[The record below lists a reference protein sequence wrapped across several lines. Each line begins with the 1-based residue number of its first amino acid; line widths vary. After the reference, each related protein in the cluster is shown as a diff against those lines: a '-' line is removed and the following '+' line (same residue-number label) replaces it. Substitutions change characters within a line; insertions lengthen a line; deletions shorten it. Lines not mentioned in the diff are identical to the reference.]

1 MEVTRAQVRAFRL
14 RAHHLDRR
22 LPPEGLL
29 AAAGACGIQNSPP
42 GAFETAMFNRVEGCS
57 PQALRR
63 ALYEERRLLQA
74 WSYRGAPVVFPAE
87 ESGAF
92 LTALIA
98 REGEAPWIYTQ
109 GIGLAL
115 DFLGMDADDL
125 LFRVKDACALLDG
138 RTVRGKEALDQAL
151 ADAVEPGLPT
161 GKRALWR
168 APSMYGGAG
177 QADGRGRGRLV
188 PAAALLVLLA
198 RRVRGAG
205 EREPDVHVVCAL
217 DGPRAVGGPGRGTG
231 ACAQVPALLRPD
243 GRERADG
250 LARLHAAAGPAHL
263 RRGGRRGGGA
273 RGGEAALRARAGRGG
288 FAPGRAGGRPL
299 AAAGAARPVPRPAR
313 PGGHFAGARAAAY
326 RLADGGQ
333 PRRHPARR
341 ARRGDVDGARARG
354 EAGRAADAL
363 RGGRPRAQRGA
374 CGARGGIRG
383 LPRAAPGAVPGG
395 GRVKSCHT
403 HCA

>member
-98 REGEAPWIYTQ
+98 HEGEAPWIYTQ

-151 ADAVEPGLPT
+151 ADAVEPGLPA

-168 APSMYGGAG
+168 APSMYGG
-177 QADGRGRGRLV
+177 QGRQTVGGAAVSFLLRPCSFCSLV
-188 PAAALLVLLA
+188 VF
-198 RRVRGAG
+198 G
-205 EREPDVHVVCAL
+205 EREGASPTFTSFARWTGRAPSEAPDAARAL
-217 DGPRAVGGPGRGTG
+217 ARKFLHCYGPTDESALMAWLGCTRPQARRIFAAADGVEAVRVEGKRRFVLAQDAEALRLGAQEDDRLRLLGPHD
-231 ACAQVPALLRPD
+231 PYLDLRD
-243 GRERADG
+243 REVILQERAQQLIVWRTVG
-250 LARLHAAAGPAHL
+250 N
-263 RRGGRRGGGA
+263 
-273 RGGEAALRARAGRGG
+273 
-288 FAPGRAGGRPL
+288 PG
-299 AAAGAARPVPRPAR
+299 VI
-313 PGGHFAGARAAAY
+313 
-326 RLADGGQ
+326 
-333 PRRHPARR
+333 
-341 ARRGDVDGARARG
+341 
-354 EAGRAADAL
+354 L
-363 RGGRPRAQRGA
+363 RGGRVAGVWTARVRGERLDVLLTPFEAGVRARSGELA
-374 CGARGGIRG
+374 A
-383 LPRAAPGAVPGG
+383 LAEEYAAFRALHLAQC
-395 GRVKSCHT
+395 RVED
-403 HCA
+403 A

>member
-151 ADAVEPGLPT
+151 ADAVEPGLPA

-168 APSMYGGAG
+168 APSM
-177 QADGRGRGRLV
+177 LS
-188 PAAALLVLLA
+188 LI
-198 RRVRGAG
+198 
-205 EREPDVHVVCAL
+205 H
-217 DGPRAVGGPGRGTG
+217 
-231 ACAQVPALLRPD
+231 
-243 GRERADG
+243 
-250 LARLHAAAGPAHL
+250 
-263 RRGGRRGGGA
+263 
-273 RGGEAALRARAGRGG
+273 
-288 FAPGRAGGRPL
+288 
-299 AAAGAARPVPRPAR
+299 
-313 PGGHFAGARAAAY
+313 
-326 RLADGGQ
+326 
-333 PRRHPARR
+333 
-341 ARRGDVDGARARG
+341 
-354 EAGRAADAL
+354 
-363 RGGRPRAQRGA
+363 
-374 CGARGGIRG
+374 I
-383 LPRAAPGAVPGG
+383 
-395 GRVKSCHT
+395 
-403 HCA
+403 